1 MIRGHCV
8 FCLNFLLALS
18 SICSQEHILCGVTFT
33 EEENAVKTQTP
44 SWDPELS
51 TLALSPTLPCSL
63 NRNGLP
69 QAHAFEC
76 LAPNWWHCFGLK
88 TEPCPR
94 KWVRWE

>member
-51 TLALSPTLPCSL
+51 TLALSPMLPCSL
-63 NRNGLP
+63 KGNGLP